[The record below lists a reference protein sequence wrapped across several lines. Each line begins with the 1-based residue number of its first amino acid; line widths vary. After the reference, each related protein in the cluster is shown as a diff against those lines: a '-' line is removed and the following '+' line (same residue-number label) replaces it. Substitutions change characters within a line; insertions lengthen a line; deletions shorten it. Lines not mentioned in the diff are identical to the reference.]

1 MKYLIDYINK
11 KKSAPTGFSTAV
23 LAVFAVLTILLF
35 ALPSLHASFYPVYD
49 KYLFNMVIR
58 PVQDFIFCSITFNF
72 FWLIIVSILVHLAF
86 RYWQCWQGGS
96 SLRFV
101 GLGIHLVLR
110 RILLLFSLFYWLWG
124 FHYLG
129 FRANDFFG
137 LRLMALKE
145 ERVKDEINRTLEH
158 LLSLRYSMG
167 YGDASL
173 LPDSVLMSVPDDDL
187 LQDCKGLFE
196 DWRIEIKGDAAW
208 KVFWPEGALLRIG
221 TLGFYNP
228 YTGECQLDKAVHPL
242 QLSFIKAHEWTH
254 AQGITDEGDA
264 NFLAYLICLH
274 SDNSAVVYSGQLE
287 YFRHL
292 LRALRGINPEIYQL
306 TLGLL
311 PSGISEDIAAI
322 RQRYDAFPTIMP
334 NFRDAIYD
342 TYLKVNSVPEGIQSY
357 DRLVKM
363 VFAWQRLRQ
372 T

>member
-1 MKYLIDYINK
+1 MKNLIDYISK
-11 KKSAPTGFSTAV
+11 KKSAPKGFSTAIM
-23 LAVFAVLTILLF
+23 AVFALITILLF
-35 ALPSLHASFYPVYD
+35 AIPSLHDIFYPVYD
-49 KYLFNMVIR
+49 TYFFNSFVR
-58 PVQDFIFCSITFNF
+58 PVQDYIFCSGTFNY
-72 FWLIIVSILVHLAF
+72 FWLIITAILGQLVF
-86 RYWQCWQGGS
+86 RYWQCWRGGS

-101 GLGIHLVLR
+101 GLGLHLVLR

-137 LRLMALKE
+137 LQLKALKE
-145 ERVKDEINRTLEH
+145 ERVKEEINRTLEH
-158 LLSLRYSMG
+158 LLSLRYGMG
-167 YGDASL
+167 YGDASS
-173 LPDSVLMSVPDDDL
+173 LPDSALIYVLDSDL
-187 LQDCKGLFE
+187 LIDCKRFFE
-196 DWRIEIKGDAAW
+196 EWRIDVKGDAAW

-242 QLSFIKAHEWTH
+242 QVSFIKAHEWTH

-274 SDNSAVVYSGQLE
+274 SDNPAVVYSGQLE

-292 LRALRGINPEIYQL
+292 LRALRGINPEFYQL

-311 PSGISEDIAAI
+311 PAGISEDMAAI
-322 RQRYDAFPTIMP
+322 RKRYDDYPTILP
-334 NFRDAIYD
+334 DIRDLIYD

-357 DRLVKM
+357 DRMVKM